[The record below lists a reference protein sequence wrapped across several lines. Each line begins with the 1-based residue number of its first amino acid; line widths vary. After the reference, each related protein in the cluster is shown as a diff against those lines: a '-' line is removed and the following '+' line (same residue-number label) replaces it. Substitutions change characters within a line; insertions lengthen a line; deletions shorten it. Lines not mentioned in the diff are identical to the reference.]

1 MWMNVLIFFVSMREY
16 VIIMKDYIFVIVWM
30 DGKDKI
36 VKKVRMLKK
45 ILNLFSK
52 EFYIVKMCII
62 NCLYWFS

>member
-36 VKKVRMLKK
+36 VKKVRKEKK
-45 ILNLFSK
+45 
-52 EFYIVKMCII
+52 Y
-62 NCLYWFS
+62 